1 MATAKRDKKVDTTP
15 SFTTLME
22 ADAALARLH
31 QVNTTIAAVEQKAAE
46 EKARIDRDQAEATK
60 DLYADQKMLA
70 RELELFARHHFERGG
85 FDGRK
90 SLELPSGF
98 IGFRQSTKTS
108 WLFRKVDDVVGAI
121 RAAAKAKTKL
131 GQLVAERF
139 GELVKVKETP
149 VKTAIRTL
157 TITDRGVERRL
168 TADELALLGTK
179 VETDE
184 MVFAYSTDKSKAF
197 DLSATDD
204 AEAA

>member
-1 MATAKRDKKVDTTP
+1 MSTMKRDKKVDATP
-15 SFTTLME
+15 SYTTLAE

-31 QVNTTIAAVEQKAAE
+31 EVNATIASIEQKAAE
-46 EKARIDRDQAEATK
+46 ERAKIERDQAEATK
-60 DLYADQKMLA
+60 DLYADQKVLA

-85 FDGRK
+85 FEGRK

-98 IGFRQSTKTS
+98 IGFRQSTKTA
-108 WLFRKVDDVVGAI
+108 WLFKKVDDVVAAI
-121 RAAAKAKTKL
+121 RTAAKGKTKF

-139 GELVKVKETP
+139 ADLVKVKETP
-149 VKTAIRTL
+149 LKTAIRTL

-168 TADELALLGTK
+168 TAEELALLGTK